1 MQDSVSFPVLI
12 AANEVRIE
20 QNVKMTSLSLPML
33 ATANNINIIGNLRL
47 ATASLCQLHSI
58 VGSMTFTGNDM
69 LKRIDL
75 PNLEISKG
83 VVAVEDQ
90 GALELLDL
98 FSLTE
103 AVKGEGEGKERNTL
117 YIYLYLSISLSLY
130 L

>member
-1 MQDSVSFPVLI
+1 
-12 AANEVRIE
+12 
-20 QNVKMTSLSLPML
+20 ML

-130 L
+130 LYFSLSLYLSSMRTMMIHVCSQARLRLPTR